1 MFLHFTFCV
10 QSDIPL
16 AELFWFKSCSIF
28 ILQLGLAPYFTVAI
42 IDMVSGSTTATLHYK
57 LAIILSVLDPPFT
70 LMCSV
75 YYIARVGFPFVL
87 FEPLSYIF
95 FPGSDWYLFDRQHNF
110 PEMEAHFFCFSP
122 NISTFHVHV
131 IKLGET
137 EDKLSC
143 RFWFVI
149 GLICCK
155 LAIKS

>member
-10 QSDIPL
+10 QSYILFFL

-75 YYIARVGFPFVL
+75 YYIARVGFSFIL

-95 FPGSDWYLFDRQHNF
+95 FQALIDISLIGSIIFKQWKLIFSVF
-110 PEMEAHFFCFSP
+110 PP
-122 NISTFHVHV
+122 ISRPSR
-131 IKLGET
+131 KCML
-137 EDKLSC
+137 LN
-143 RFWFVI
+143 
-149 GLICCK
+149 
-155 LAIKS
+155 

>member
-1 MFLHFTFCV
+1 MFRHFTFCV
-10 QSDIPL
+10 QSNILFFL

-75 YYIARVGFPFVL
+75 YYIARVGFSFIL

-95 FPGSDWYLFDRQHNF
+95 FQALIGISLIGSIIFKQWKLIFSVF
-110 PEMEAHFFCFSP
+110 PP
-122 NISTFHVHV
+122 ISRPSR
-131 IKLGET
+131 KCML
-137 EDKLSC
+137 LN
-143 RFWFVI
+143 
-149 GLICCK
+149 
-155 LAIKS
+155 